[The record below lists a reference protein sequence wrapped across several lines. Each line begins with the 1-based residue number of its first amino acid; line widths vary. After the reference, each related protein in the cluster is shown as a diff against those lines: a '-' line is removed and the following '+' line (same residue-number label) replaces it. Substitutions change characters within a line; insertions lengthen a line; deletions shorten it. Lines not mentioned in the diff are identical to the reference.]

1 MMNSVKTNLFIILF
15 LNVYIGASGS
25 ELTHSYISKYREVV
39 ISEMHR
45 TGIPASIKMAQA
57 IVESASGTSTLAK
70 QSNNHF
76 GIKCGKN
83 WKGETVYRHDDDYE
97 NGLLVRSCF
106 RAYDDP
112 VESFYAHSDFLANP
126 YSKRYKPLFELDTYD
141 YKAWAHG
148 LKKAGYATDKNY
160 PKKLI
165 DIIEK
170 YELFKLDFGYVA
182 PEEELLAVE
191 ETKEETTREEE
202 QTNKPVILEPIGT
215 HSSTTSPTS
224 IASKEGIY
232 TVRNGDRMED
242 IARLHNLELREL
254 YFKNR
259 MPFGSQPQVG
269 EVLQLNEYLHF
280 KRRPKIVKSLVKKRS
295 ADEFLF
301 EETIEIA
308 SD

>member
-15 LNVYIGASGS
+15 LNVYYLASAS
-25 ELTHSYISKYREVV
+25 ELTYSYISTYREIV

-57 IVESASGTSTLAK
+57 IVESASGTSTLAR

-76 GIKCGKN
+76 GIKCGN
-83 WKGETVYRHDDDYE
+83 SWEGETVYRHDDDYE

-126 YSKRYKPLFELDTYD
+126 YSQRYKPLFELDVYD
-141 YKAWAHG
+141 YKAWAYG

-170 YELFKLDFGYVA
+170 YELFKLDFGYIP

-191 ETKEETTREEE
+191 ETSLEKKQPVE
-202 QTNKPVILEPIGT
+202 KPEKKIIARPTGAN
-215 HSSTTSPTS
+215 SSKSNYS
-224 IASKEGIY
+224 SSKEVLY
-232 TVRNGDRMED
+232 TVRIGDRMED
-242 IARLHNLELREL
+242 IASHHNMDLREL

-269 EVLQLNEYLHF
+269 ETIVLNEYLHF
-280 KRRPKIVKSLVKKRS
+280 KRRPKIVKSVVEKSS
-295 ADEFLF
+295 ADEYLF
-301 EETIEIA
+301 EESIEIA